1 MKVCKWCGS
10 EFVCWN
16 WFKSPFWRT
25 YLRNFYRG
33 WKRPWRYLDRWSHE
47 CWNCSNMIS
56 TFFKVRDGILHN
68 DLEKKFVHLPKHTV
82 HEAFEE
88 ASWIIDQSNHF
99 SEKEKH
105 KFDRRVKMA
114 LGMLAE
120 AFEEQWKLDG
130 PKRPVYDEETEKK
143 YENHFHSASILK
155 LLD

>member
-68 DLEKKFVHLPKHTV
+68 DLEKKFDALSDLVRKTLKT
-82 HEAFEE
+82 E
-88 ASWIIDQSNHF
+88 
-99 SEKEKH
+99 SEILTENKKEIN
-105 KFDRRVKMA
+105 F
-114 LGMLAE
+114 L
-120 AFEEQWKLDG
+120 
-130 PKRPVYDEETEKK
+130 
-143 YENHFHSASILK
+143 SIQ
-155 LLD
+155 